1 MKKTLIAMAVM
12 SVAGATF
19 AQATLYGVI
28 DASLG
33 SRKVEAAGALAA
45 TASEPGT
52 NINSSVNSGARWGL
66 RGSEDLGGGLKA
78 NFQLESGF
86 SVDTGASAQGGL
98 LFGRTA
104 KVGVSG
110 GFGSIDMG
118 RILAI
123 KDTSTW
129 AVTGGYA
136 NYAAWGNTVDNGT
149 TFGNPS
155 GTIAAPVRRNNSIL
169 YTSPAMSGLS
179 AQIMYQP
186 GENGVGGATP
196 AGATSYTGLGL
207 GYAAGP
213 MSANL
218 SYESSKAAPGAGV
231 ASAAPAATV
240 AGLAAGVDL
249 TETAVS
255 ATYDFG
261 IAKLAA
267 SYIKGSKAGA
277 AGGDDTGYALGLTAP
292 VGVVNVAAEYAR
304 VSTTLASGA
313 DGGKASALN
322 VRVSYPLS
330 KRSDVYGY
338 YMSGESN
345 GVAAADTQKVTQ
357 YQLGLRHTF

>member
-19 AQATLYGVI
+19 AQATLYGRI

-33 SRKVEAAGALAA
+33 SRKVEVTGALPGAA
-45 TASEPGT
+45 EVGT
-52 NINSSVNSGARWGL
+52 NISSGVNSGARWGL
-66 RGSEDLGGGLKA
+66 KGSEDLGGGLKA
-78 NFQLESGF
+78 NFTLESGF
-86 SVDTGASAQGGL
+86 NVDTGTSGQGGA

-104 KVGVSG
+104 QIGVSG

-118 RILAI
+118 RIVAI
-123 KDTSTW
+123 KDNTTW

-136 NYAAWGNTVDNGT
+136 NYAAWSNNVDNSG
-149 TFGNPS
+149 FGNPN
-155 GTIAAPVRRNNSIL
+155 GNLANPVRRNNAIQ

-179 AQIMYQP
+179 AQVMFQP
-186 GENGVGGATP
+186 AENGAVGV
-196 AGATSYTGLGL
+196 GATSYTGLGL

-218 SYESSKAAPGAGV
+218 SYETSKATPGAGV
-231 ASAAPAATV
+231 ASAAPAGT
-240 AGLAAGVDL
+240 AAGMAAAVDL
-249 TETAVS
+249 TETALS
-255 ATYDFG
+255 ATYDFK

-267 SYIKGSKAGA
+267 SYIKGSKGGV

-292 VGVVNVAAEYAR
+292 VGPVNLAAEYAR
-304 VSTTLASGA
+304 VSTTLASGI

-345 GVAAADTQKVTQ
+345 GSAAADTQKMTH
-357 YQLGLRHTF
+357 YQLGLRHSF

>member
-19 AQATLYGVI
+19 AQATLYGRL

-45 TASEPGT
+45 TAAEAGT
-52 NINSSVNSGARWGL
+52 NISSGVNSGSRWGL
-66 RGSEDLGGGLKA
+66 KGTEDLGGGLKA
-78 NFQLESGF
+78 NFTLESGF
-86 SVDTGASAQGGL
+86 TLDDGKSGQGSR

-104 KVGVSG
+104 QVGVSG
-110 GFGSIDMG
+110 GFGSIDIG
-118 RILAI
+118 RIVAI
-123 KDTSTW
+123 KDNTTW

-136 NYAAWGNTVDNGT
+136 NYAAWGNTVDNGA
-149 TFGNPS
+149 TFGNPN
-155 GTIAAPVRRNNSIL
+155 GTIAAPVRRDNAIQYS
-169 YTSPAMSGLS
+169 SPNMSGLT
-179 AQIMYQP
+179 AQIMFQP

-196 AGATSYTGLGL
+196 AGASSYTGLGL

-213 MSANL
+213 ISANL
-218 SYESSKAAPGAGV
+218 SYEMSKATPGAGV

-240 AGLAAGVDL
+240 VGLAAGVDL
-249 TETAVS
+249 TETALS

-267 SYIKGSKAGA
+267 SYIKGSKSGA
-277 AGGDDTGYALGLTAP
+277 GDDTGYALGLTAP

-304 VSTTLASGA
+304 VSTTLASGV

-345 GVAAADTQKVTQ
+345 GTAAADTQKVTQ
-357 YQLGLRHTF
+357 YALGLRHSF

>member
-19 AQATLYGVI
+19 AQATLYGRI

-45 TASEPGT
+45 TAAEAGT
-52 NINSSVNSGARWGL
+52 NISSGVNSGSRWGL

-78 NFQLESGF
+78 NFQLESGYNI
-86 SVDTGASAQGGL
+86 DTGTSGQGGA

-104 KVGVSG
+104 SVGVSG

-118 RILAI
+118 RIVAI
-123 KDTSTW
+123 KDNTTW

-136 NYAAWGNTVDNGT
+136 NYTAWGNTVDNAG
-149 TFGNPS
+149 FGNPN
-155 GTIAAPVRRNNSIL
+155 GTLAAPVRRNNAIQ
-169 YTSPAMSGLS
+169 YTSPNMSGLT

-213 MSANL
+213 MSAHL
-218 SYESSKAAPGAGV
+218 AYETSKATPGAGV

-249 TETAVS
+249 TETTLA
-255 ATYDFG
+255 ATYDFK

-267 SYIKGSKAGA
+267 SYIKGTKAGV

-304 VSTTLASGA
+304 VSTTLASGV

-345 GVAAADTQKVTQ
+345 GAAAADTQKVTH
-357 YQLGLRHTF
+357 YQLGLRHSF